1 MYVSFPIDITL
12 TCRAL
17 NLLEANDESNNSSVL
32 LKESFRYLVRVY
44 YMIIWAFL
52 FQHDYAYKVLDR
64 SKTVS
69 QIESILCPFKIERT
83 DTDATNTSED
93 MNGN

>member
-17 NLLEANDESNNSSVL
+17 NLLGANEESNSTSTL
-32 LKESFRYLVRVY
+32 LKESFLYLVRVY

-52 FQHDYAYKVLDR
+52 FQHDYAYRVRDR
-64 SKTVS
+64 SKTDS
-69 QIESILCPFKIERT
+69 QIESILCTFKIERT
-83 DTDATNTSED
+83 DTDVSNTSED